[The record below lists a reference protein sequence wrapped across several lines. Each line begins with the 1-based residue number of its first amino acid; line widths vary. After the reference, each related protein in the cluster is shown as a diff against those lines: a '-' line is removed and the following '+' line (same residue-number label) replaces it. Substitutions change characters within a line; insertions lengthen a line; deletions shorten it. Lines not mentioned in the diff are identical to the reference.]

1 MNGCR
6 GTATAAAAVGTA
18 LHCIAIMT
26 SLTLLL
32 SRIVL
37 SLYAPFFV
45 DSVGTVSF
53 SYSLDRVCLIIELSI
68 GKSTTITANT
78 NTSLRRLLLLGRLA
92 SVPSWSD
99 RLLQPEWTAAVGQ
112 ESEERKY
119 LAFVSHF
126 KLECQAE
133 TYLYSLLQFAD
144 LLYYA
149 PIRRGQHCAAL
160 HSLVRR

>member
-1 MNGCR
+1 MQRHCNSSSSSR
-6 GTATAAAAVGTA
+6 NSTT
-18 LHCIAIMT
+18 LHRHYDQFDTFIESHSAQ
-26 SLTLLL
+26 SLRT
-32 SRIVL
+32 V
-37 SLYAPFFV
+37 FFV

-92 SVPSWSD
+92 SLPSCSD
-99 RLLQPEWTAAVGQ
+99 KLLQPEWTAEVGQ
-112 ESEERKY
+112 ESKERKY

>member
-1 MNGCR
+1 M
-6 GTATAAAAVGTA
+6 
-18 LHCIAIMT
+18 
-26 SLTLLL
+26 
-32 SRIVL
+32 
-37 SLYAPFFV
+37 
-45 DSVGTVSF
+45 GTVSF
-53 SYSLDRVCLIIELSI
+53 SYSLDRVCLIIELNT

-160 HSLVRR
+160 HSLVRRWGHNNDAIRLGHGRAEAVQLATLRQWEFVDGKCKLTDRKKEKK